1 MSQMPTPTFVS
12 TLLFRIELTFW
23 KKGFIGSSKRSWR
36 SWKNSLV
43 VVFMHFESNIPSS
56 IPVSVYLFHENA
68 VVHFFGNLSCT
79 LTQSQRR
86 KFFLNSRAKF
96 PTSAREKAA
105 LHSLIFHS
113 EKFLPGRFA
122 KWKNENDENFSP
134 WLLVGTYL
142 IFSFKLFCCC

>member
-68 VVHFFGNLSCT
+68 VIHSFSVNRLAHFIFWGKSMGE
-79 LTQSQRR
+79 
-86 KFFLNSRAKF
+86 NS
-96 PTSAREKAA
+96 S
-105 LHSLIFHS
+105 H
-113 EKFLPGRFA
+113 EKFHNGIFPKRKIS

-134 WLLVGTYL
+134 WLLVVADKNNLWSVGVANAFTVCQKSPWL
-142 IFSFKLFCCC
+142 